1 MNDPVEDTDV
11 PTRGVLLEPR
21 CRVCRNDAVRQKVN
35 DMLAVGSSYAMVAR
49 AMEPHNTS
57 ADPCDRV
64 TINSVRNHSARH
76 FPVQSAAQATYRA
89 ILERR
94 AEENRIDFIN
104 GVTAAITPI
113 AYYETVMVKGYEAL
127 VSPDTRVDVGT
138 AMAAAAK
145 LQALTDAHAGQVDA
159 ADIIARQNR
168 IIAVIHDFVP
178 AEKHTEL
185 VARIE
190 GAADQ
195 NNGADGVVSDEG
207 IRDFDP
213 DLEVDDDDD

>member
-1 MNDPVEDTDV
+1 M
-11 PTRGVLLEPR
+11 
-21 CRVCRNDAVRQKVN
+21 
-35 DMLAVGSSYAMVAR
+35 
-49 AMEPHNTS
+49 
-57 ADPCDRV
+57 
-64 TINSVRNHSARH
+64 
-76 FPVQSAAQATYRA
+76 
-89 ILERR
+89 
-94 AEENRIDFIN
+94 
-104 GVTAAITPI
+104 TAAITPI